1 MGFYHAHHAGRVNR
15 HKIRVRTYVETGSQF
30 LEIKRH
36 QKKGRT
42 VKVRKLMTGSDISPL
57 NCLLDPIFFSAGDL
71 PLDLLQL
78 TVLVQ
83 YKRITLVNP
92 SNKDRLAIDLNVGF
106 GIAANRIQLLSF
118 VVAEL
123 MQESRGPSFSRN

>member
-1 MGFYHAHHAGRVNR
+1 
-15 HKIRVRTYVETGSQF
+15 
-30 LEIKRH
+30 
-36 QKKGRT
+36 
-42 VKVRKLMTGSDISPL
+42 MTDSDISPL
-57 NCLLDPIFFSAGDL
+57 NCLLDPIFFGAGDL

-106 GIAANRIQLLSF
+106 GIAANRIQLPSF

-123 MQESRGPSFSRN
+123 MQESRGPSFSRS